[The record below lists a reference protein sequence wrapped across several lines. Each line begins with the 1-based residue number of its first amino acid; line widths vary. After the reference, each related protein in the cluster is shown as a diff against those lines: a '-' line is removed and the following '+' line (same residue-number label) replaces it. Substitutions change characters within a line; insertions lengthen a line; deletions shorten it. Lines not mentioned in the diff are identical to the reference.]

1 MKNNSDLALNVTITH
16 SFFSHIFLFYEFL
29 FYLVFGSFFNRNATE
44 ISPSDAFKKDSK
56 KKKEKKPPKK
66 KKAVKRPASKIE
78 DSDDEGNR
86 PEVKKRKVEST
97 DEIDDQSMTFSS
109 FDLSTGK
116 PVPSYLIDKIGGPNA
131 AARAAAAAGGK
142 KPKQKKMSTRQ
153 LLAKVERDKKA
164 GRINLWDSAE
174 KRMRGEKVK
183 DNVSLIRKKLRT
195 ERRKRVKSAV
205 QWNERKK
212 SVEEKIRKRQ
222 ELREKHIKERIDAKY
237 QRKLDKVLGKKKS
250 KNNKKDKKDKKDNKG
265 QGKGKPVNRKGR

>member
-1 MKNNSDLALNVTITH
+1 M
-16 SFFSHIFLFYEFL
+16 FYEFL

-265 QGKGKPVNRKGR
+265 KGKGKPVNRKGR